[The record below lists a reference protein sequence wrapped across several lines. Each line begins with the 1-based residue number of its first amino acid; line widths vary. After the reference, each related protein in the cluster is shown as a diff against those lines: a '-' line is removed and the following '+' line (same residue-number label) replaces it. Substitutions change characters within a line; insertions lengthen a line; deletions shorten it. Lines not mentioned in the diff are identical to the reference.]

1 LTRVKTY
8 NKKDAI
14 DSLLIHRIGKTTS
27 DLAEKIEKNSSVLSI
42 KKKEI
47 LYTQGDLL
55 ENTYHLISGLI
66 KLYRHSEDGK
76 EIVFKYISPGE
87 SFAKSIITGPTILSA
102 EALERSEILVVE
114 KNILKQAAFSDNKVL
129 EDMLT
134 SCRKEFDFY
143 VTYIEDLM
151 LSDTKQRLENFLIKH
166 AEKIKSKSFTIPVAK
181 CELAILLGTTP
192 ENLSRI
198 IKTMTERNEIST
210 RGRNITINF

>member
-1 LTRVKTY
+1 M
-8 NKKDAI
+8 
-14 DSLLIHRIGKTTS
+14 
-27 DLAEKIEKNSSVLSI
+27 
-42 KKKEI
+42 
-47 LYTQGDLL
+47 
-55 ENTYHLISGLI
+55 
-66 KLYRHSEDGK
+66 
-76 EIVFKYISPGE
+76 FKYISPGE

-166 AEKIKSKSFTIPVAK
+166 AEKINSKSFTIPVAK